1 VSIEGAVP
9 SIDTMPEG
17 CRYAPRCPFRHD
29 ICEREPPRLGRVSS
43 DQAAACVQPFGFEP
57 PQEEALA

>member
-1 VSIEGAVP
+1 
-9 SIDTMPEG
+9 MPKG

-29 ICEREPPRLGRVSS
+29 ICEREPPRLGLVSP
-43 DQAAACVQPFGFEP
+43 DQAAACVQPFGFKQ